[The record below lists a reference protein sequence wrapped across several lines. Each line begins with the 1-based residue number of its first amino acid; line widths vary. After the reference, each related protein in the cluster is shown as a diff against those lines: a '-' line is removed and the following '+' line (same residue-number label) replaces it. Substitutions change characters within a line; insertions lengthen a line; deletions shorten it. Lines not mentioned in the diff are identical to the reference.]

1 MIDFATTGQQFEYLG
16 RQKFS
21 WRGINPST
29 SDKWNRLAL
38 KLSRWLIIFLK
49 LFYQIWKVVFK
60 YLKNAFYLCSTLF
73 EVAITFDRYFLIKS
87 TSKNTVNKIDKIV
100 AIAFTTTSLLIF
112 LPVLFAD
119 TIESKEMYHYHLF
132 KSELGKARAYS
143 IYLTCVTF
151 IQNILTVFII
161 IPFNLVVL
169 CKYRRFMKKKMSTI
183 ARIMPMLPTS
193 NRRLTIQKL
202 TESQKRFTRMIL
214 IVSFVFILSRLGEAS
229 IKVADLL
236 YPVFNS
242 ELYFVYF
249 YILVI
254 CVEMNT
260 CIFISFNFYNT
271 SSYNIA

>member
-1 MIDFATTGQQFEYLG
+1 M
-16 RQKFS
+16 
-21 WRGINPST
+21 
-29 SDKWNRLAL
+29 
-38 KLSRWLIIFLK
+38 
-49 LFYQIWKVVFK
+49 
-60 YLKNAFYLCSTLF
+60 
-73 EVAITFDRYFLIKS
+73 
-87 TSKNTVNKIDKIV
+87 

-119 TIESKEMYHYHLF
+119 TIESKEMHHYHLV

-183 ARIMPMLPTS
+183 ARIMPVLPTS

-214 IVSFVFILSRLGEAS
+214 IVSFVFILSRLGEVS

-236 YPVFNS
+236 YPILKS
-242 ELYFVYF
+242 DLYPVYF
-249 YILVI
+249 IIIVI
-254 CVEMNT
+254 FVEMNT
-260 CIFISFNFYNT
+260 CFIISLNFFIFYIFNKPFRDIFK
-271 SSYNIA
+271 SKFMCKKIE